1 LTRILFESIR
11 IDTVANC
18 ALKDRVMFFMLR
30 CLFWLSL
37 VYMALP
43 WDGVSLRADLT
54 SHAQQASRVIVRE
67 AQDIC
72 AKDPI
77 GCATQAIAL
86 GKAFDIASLA
96 SASASQNTLR
106 PADLAPAWRGP
117 ATVTASRH

>member
-1 LTRILFESIR
+1 
-11 IDTVANC
+11 
-18 ALKDRVMFFMLR
+18 MFFLLR

-43 WDGVSLRADLT
+43 WDGEDLRANLAT
-54 SHAQQASRVIVRE
+54 QAQQASRVVARE
-67 AQDIC
+67 VQDIC
-72 AKDPI
+72 VRDPI

-86 GKAFDIASLA
+86 GKSFDIAALA
-96 SASASQNTLR
+96 TAAASQNTLR